1 LFSKLFQ
8 QDFIRINCG
17 SHGKISESISD
28 VSDVSAPNL
37 KTDFI
42 DLLKSWKVR
51 NNYLHF
57 DTNRTNPVIK
67 FQDLAAFDLAI
78 C

>member
-1 LFSKLFQ
+1 MFELTLFSKLFQ

-51 NNYLHF
+51 
-57 DTNRTNPVIK
+57 
-67 FQDLAAFDLAI
+67 DLAAFDLAI